1 LTDEGKEEGKGEW
14 IIGDEPKAMGV
25 IFMTTKTNIQFQA
38 EVIACIFVPIR
49 VVLISEG

>member
-1 LTDEGKEEGKGEW
+1 LTGEGKEEGKGEW
-14 IIGDEPKAMGV
+14 IIGDEPKTIGV

-38 EVIACIFVPIR
+38 EVIAYIFVLIS